1 MLLKQQ
7 EIKHA
12 VWFHKI
18 LKIARYYID
27 QYLGMET
34 QERWTKK
41 GKKKTHIAVFG
52 AFLDFDFDILH
63 A

>member
-7 EIKHA
+7 ERKQA
-12 VWFHKI
+12 LWFHKI
-18 LKIARYYID
+18 PKIARYYID

-41 GKKKTHIAVFG
+41 GLKNSHRWVWDFL
-52 AFLDFDFDILH
+52 AF
-63 A
+63 